1 MSRIGKL
8 PIAIP
13 SGVEV
18 KVGADVVEVKGAKAA
33 LTTPVC
39 DLLSY
44 EVADGH
50 ITLTRKAETRESRAQ
65 HGLRRTLLANCI
77 EGVTKGFSKTLEV
90 IGVGYRVAVKG
101 NVIELQ
107 VGFSH
112 PVLVE
117 LPAGLSAKVEGQKLT
132 IMGADKVLVGEM
144 AARIRRIREPEPY
157 KGKGIKYETETILR
171 KATEHARKNM
181 VKVPLIEGT
190 LPYEIL
196 GEFGA
201 GRVML
206 KPASR
211 GTGIIA
217 GGAVRAVMEAA
228 GVNDVLAKAIGTNNP
243 HNVLRATMAGLAALR
258 SADAV
263 SEIRGMKLEAPR
275 K

>member
-77 EGVTKGFSKTLEV
+77 EGVTKGFSKTL
-90 IGVGYRVAVKG
+90 GCRVAVKG

-144 AARIRRIREPEPY
+144 AARIRRIRKPEPY

-171 KATEHARKNM
+171 KAGK
-181 VKVPLIEGT
+181 
-190 LPYEIL
+190 
-196 GEFGA
+196 
-201 GRVML
+201 
-206 KPASR
+206 S
-211 GTGIIA
+211 
-217 GGAVRAVMEAA
+217 GGK
-228 GVNDVLAKAIGTNNP
+228 GK
-243 HNVLRATMAGLAALR
+243 
-258 SADAV
+258 
-263 SEIRGMKLEAPR
+263 
-275 K
+275 

>member
-8 PIAIP
+8 P

-117 LPAGLSAKVEGQKLT
+117 LSAKVEGQKLT

-144 AARIRRIREPEPY
+144 AARIRRIRKPEPY

-171 KATEHARKNM
+171 KAGK
-181 VKVPLIEGT
+181 
-190 LPYEIL
+190 
-196 GEFGA
+196 
-201 GRVML
+201 
-206 KPASR
+206 S
-211 GTGIIA
+211 
-217 GGAVRAVMEAA
+217 GGK
-228 GVNDVLAKAIGTNNP
+228 GK
-243 HNVLRATMAGLAALR
+243 
-258 SADAV
+258 
-263 SEIRGMKLEAPR
+263 
-275 K
+275 